1 MAMRMA
7 SLTPLESYKDLAAV
21 IGCDDILFKRE
32 DMHPYGSHKGRSIPV
47 MIEHYVEAGDRRFA
61 ISSSGNAAFAAGL
74 FVQEYNANASEPI
87 DLDIFI
93 GNHIAPHKAEKLL
106 ALADDHI
113 RVMAKERPKQA
124 VLEMEKE
131 GARSLRQSLDD
142 EALVGYES
150 LGAEIISEAGKG
162 AKKAGAVFIG
172 TSSGTTAQ
180 ALAQYFAEKDAGI
193 QVHIVQTSSCH
204 PMAQEF
210 ESYDGPDEQSIAD
223 AIVDIVATRK
233 PALVPAV
240 QETGGHGW
248 MVTNQDIQNAQEMV
262 FENTGLEISTNSALS
277 VAGLIKAVEIGWE
290 MPGTPVCLIC
300 GD

>member
-1 MAMRMA
+1 MA
-7 SLTPLESYKDLAAV
+7 SLTPLENYKDLATA
-21 IGCDDILFKRE
+21 IGCDDVLFKRE
-32 DMHPYGSHKGRSIPV
+32 DLHPYGSHKGRSIPV

-74 FVQEYNANASEPI
+74 YVQEYNANASEPVE
-87 DLDIFI
+87 LDIFI
-93 GNHIAPHKAEKLL
+93 GNHIAPHKADKLKT
-106 ALADDHI
+106 LADDHI
-113 RVMAKERPKQA
+113 RVIAKERPRQA
-124 VLEMEKE
+124 VLEAEKE

-142 EALVGYES
+142 EALIGYES
-150 LGAEIISEAGKG
+150 LGAEIMSDAKNAGSAVG
-162 AKKAGAVFIG
+162 AIFIG

-180 ALAQYFAEKDAGI
+180 ALAQYFADKDAGI

-204 PMAQEF
+204 PMSQEF

-233 PALVPAV
+233 PSLVPAINT
-240 QETGGHGW
+240 TGGHGW
-248 MVTNQDIQNAQEMV
+248 TVTNQDIQNAQEMV

-277 VAGLIKAVEIGWE
+277 VAGLITAVEVGWE
-290 MPGTPVCLIC
+290 MPGVPVCLIC

>member
-1 MAMRMA
+1 MAMHMA
-7 SLTPLESYKDLAAV
+7 SLTPLESYKDLALA
-21 IGCDDILFKRE
+21 IGCDDVLFKRE

-47 MIEHYVEAGDRRFA
+47 MIEYYVGAGDRRFA

-74 FVQEYNANASEPI
+74 FVQEYNSNVDDPADLI

-150 LGAEIISEAGKG
+150 LGAEIISD

-180 ALAQYFAEKDAGI
+180 ALAQYFTEKDAGI

-210 ESYDGPDEQSIAD
+210 ESYDGPDEKSIAD

-233 PALVPAV
+233 PALVLAV
-240 QETGGHGW
+240 KETGGHGW

-277 VAGLIKAVEIGWE
+277 VAGLIKAVEVGWE